1 MPAGFNKLF
10 QCSFVFLKMN
20 RCLLILLTAFIF
32 TSSFAQS
39 DFIQLKK
46 KDKVVQTWFKDN
58 YITLQLD
65 NGQWME
71 AVIFKIQ
78 DDSLYLRPYVLQIG
92 YNRLGLT
99 TLDTLYYGLM
109 TIHVNRIKAFPKTDE
124 SFAYVKNGLIFKI
137 AGGGYLL
144 LNAINTLSDH
154 DDFFAS
160 DNIPKIS
167 IAAGVLTIG
176 IVLGLTHK
184 TSYEVGKKYHI
195 EYISAKASS

>member
-1 MPAGFNKLF
+1 MQEGFNMVLP
-10 QCSFVFLKMN
+10 SAFVFLKMN
-20 RCLLILLTAFIF
+20 RCILTFITAFIL

-46 KDKVVQTWFKDN
+46 KNEVIATWFKDN

-65 NGQWME
+65 NGEWID
-71 AVIFKIQ
+71 ALIYRIQ
-78 DDSLYLRPYVLQIG
+78 YDSLYLRPYALQIG
-92 YNRLGLT
+92 QSMLGFNAM
-99 TLDTLYYGLM
+99 DTVYYGLM
-109 TIHVNRIKAFPKTDE
+109 TIPVNRIKAFPKKEE
-124 SFAYVKNGLIFKI
+124 SFTYVKNGLIFKI

-154 DDFFAS
+154 EDYFSS
-160 DNIPKIS
+160 DNIPKITIGAS
-167 IAAGVLTIG
+167 VLALG

-184 TSYEVGKKYHI
+184 TSYVIGKKYHI